1 MPSND
6 RLIKKIPKWANRDSV
21 AGVKYDTA
29 TFVGIVKN
37 NLDPSRAGRLQ
48 VYIPDLGGNEE
59 EPGNWKTVNYASPF
73 YGATFN
79 NNQGQNNSYTD
90 ALHTYGMWM
99 VPPDLGNQ
107 VLVVFA
113 NGDPD
118 RGYWFAC
125 VYTGTVS
132 HYMVPGLAAG
142 NALDLAQTSADVKS
156 AIKDT
161 STVPVTEFNESVPGS
176 IGVNF
181 YNNPKPPHEYQFKR
195 LLEQGLDKDRIRGAI
210 TSSSQRESPSTVF
223 GISTPGRFFEGVE
236 EAFLAKLD
244 QDQITESD
252 FPTGP
257 RRGGHSFVM
266 DDGDIAGVDNLIRLR
281 SSAGHQILM
290 NDTARVMYISNS
302 EGSVWLEFAE
312 NGQMHIYSAGGLN
325 VRTAGDMNLHSDRN
339 ININAEGKINMSGVE
354 SINLETNTFV
364 SRSLGQ
370 STIFGAGVNIGSSG
384 GLHLSAADKGTF
396 KAGELSCVGGKI
408 LLNSGAAT
416 TVSEPAKL
424 NVYTHSDASRQGA
437 EWVQVANSLDS
448 ICTVLPTHEPW
459 LRQTGV
465 NRETN
470 EAAGLEGSGVLGPAD
485 VNAGTAPQQ
494 TIGEVNCTPK
504 GEVVKDSSGKAVTD
518 GSGKEVRRSTAEADP
533 GPKAAATETVKM
545 PCPREYLTRP
555 DVPNPPGGIGPLSQ
569 YQVKCIMAQMA
580 FSESRFNYALRER
593 TNGNYL
599 GRYQVG
605 AGAFVELNYMKRD
618 YFDQY
623 STRAVRYPDAWLG
636 TDNVKSDED
645 YLANKAVQEKVM
657 YELMQR
663 NYAALI
669 KKADN
674 GKQGIKPDD
683 DLCTVAGMLCVAQLL
698 GATGA
703 RNWRYTA
710 AGQDA
715 NGSTGAVYFNRGRYA
730 IDVLANGNQAT
741 APGGSNSAAFTAKI
755 DGLSMTEAAKQAA
768 GMNLNPDDY
777 FNFMRGGTGSGSR
790 ERFMQTQE
798 AFRAAIT
805 GAAMEY
811 KKATGR
817 KLTVNS
823 TIRTAEDQ
831 EKLYNAWREAGGKY
845 PREGGP
851 GTVNTPG
858 FGQLSI
864 PTKGGNTGQ
873 HGRGLAIDLQPAE
886 VQKLIQLGLVDK
898 YGLQFLGQVDP
909 PHLQYP
915 LSRTPPP
922 RKNA

>member
-1 MPSND
+1 MASD
-6 RLIKKIPKWANRDSV
+6 TRLINKIPKWADRDS
-21 AGVKYDTA
+21 APGVKYDTA
-29 TFVGIVKN
+29 TLVGIVKN
-37 NLDPSRAGRLQ
+37 NLDPARSGRLQ
-48 VYIPDLGGNEE
+48 VFVPDLGGNEDD
-59 EPGNWKTVNYASPF
+59 PSSWKTVNYASPF
-73 YGATFN
+73 FGTTYN
-79 NNQGQNNSYTD
+79 PNQGKNNTYAD
-90 ALHTYGMWM
+90 ALHSYGMWM

-107 VLVVFA
+107 VLIVFA

-125 VYTGTVS
+125 VHTNIVS
-132 HYMVPGLAAG
+132 HFMVPGVAAG
-142 NALDLAQTSADVKS
+142 NAVDATTASPDLQSS
-156 AIKDT
+156 I
-161 STVPVTEFNESVPGS
+161 SPSSSVPVTEFNESVAGS
-176 IGVNF
+176 VNVNF
-181 YNNPKPPHEYQFKR
+181 VNNPKPVHDYQFR
-195 LLEQGLDKDRIRGAI
+195 RFLEQGLDKDRIRGAV

-223 GISTPGRFFEGVE
+223 GISTPGRFVEGVE
-236 EAFLAKLD
+236 EAFLQKIEEGT
-244 QDQITESD
+244 ITETD

-266 DDGDIAGVDNLIRLR
+266 DDGDISGVDNLVRLR
-281 SSAGHQILM
+281 SSSGHQILM

-325 VRTAGDMNLHSDRN
+325 IRTAGDMNLHSDKN
-339 ININAEGKINMSGVE
+339 ININAEGKLNMSGVQA
-354 SINLETNTFV
+354 INMETNVHT

-370 STIFGAGVNIGSSG
+370 TTIYGAGVNIGSSG

-396 KAGELSCVGGKI
+396 KAGELSCVGGRI

-416 TVSEPAKL
+416 TVNEPAKL
-424 NVYTHSDASRQGA
+424 SVYTHSDASKSGLVWQ
-437 EWVQVANSLDS
+437 QVANSLDS

-459 LRQTGV
+459 SRQTGV

-470 EAAGLEGSGVLGPAD
+470 EAAGLEGSGVVGPAD

-494 TIGEVNCTPK
+494 TIGEVTCTPK
-504 GEVVKDSSGKAVTD
+504 GEVVKDSSGNPVTD
-518 GSGKEVRRSTAEADP
+518 GRGNPVRRSTAELDP
-533 GPKAAATETVKM
+533 GPKQAATETVKM
-545 PCPREYLTRP
+545 PCPREYLSRP

-569 YQVKCIMAQMA
+569 YQVKCVMAQMA

-605 AGAFVELNYMKRD
+605 AGAFVELKYIKRD

-669 KKADN
+669 RTSDN

-698 GATGA
+698 GASGA
-703 RNWRYTA
+703 RKWRYTA
-710 AGQDA
+710 DGQDA

-741 APGGSNSAAFTAKI
+741 APGGTNSAAARTKI
-755 DGLSMTEAAKQAA
+755 DGLGMTDAAKQAA

-777 FNFMRGGTGSGSR
+777 FNFTRGGTGSGSR
-790 ERFMQTQE
+790 ERFLQTQE

-823 TIRTAEDQ
+823 TIRTSDDQ
-831 EKLYNAWREAGGKY
+831 LKLYNAWREAGGKY

-851 GTVNTPG
+851 ATVNTPG
-858 FGQLSI
+858 FGRLSI

-886 VQKLIQLGLVDK
+886 VQKLIQLGLVEK
-898 YGLQFLGQVDP
+898 YGLQFLGPVDP